1 MALSYYPVARE
12 CLLAVVDAWPLE
24 QGWKKMEKSVVFFVR
39 NAFEEI
45 WMYIIDGKMLECAK
59 RIESLNAKLLDH

>member
-1 MALSYYPVARE
+1 MLGRWNKVGRTWHE
-12 CLLAVVDAWPLE
+12 T
-24 QGWKKMEKSVVFFVR
+24 SVFGKERFQ
-39 NAFEEI
+39 EI